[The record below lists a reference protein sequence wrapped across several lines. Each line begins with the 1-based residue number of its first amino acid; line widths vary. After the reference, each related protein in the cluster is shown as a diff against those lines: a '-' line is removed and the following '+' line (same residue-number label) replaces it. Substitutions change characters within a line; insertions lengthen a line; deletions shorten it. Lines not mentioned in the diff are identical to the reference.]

1 MTMKSFFLITVP
13 SAAMAATL
21 LHAVLLRNSM
31 VDAFVVPPPRHQPS
45 IRSSSSSST
54 SSIVVGKQQSG
65 TRSSINSAVFVVPPD
80 AIQQAWTSYNEALE
94 AQPLLVKSL
103 TAGVLLGAADLAG
116 QAVQQVTA
124 SAAAGGDDE
133 ETKSASIDFAR
144 TARFAFFGLVL
155 QAPWNHAY
163 YSFLDGAIPPTEDP
177 WTTTT
182 AVKTVIDQ
190 FVQAPIFTVLIFAF
204 LGFLEGK
211 NAEQIKLQLEDDY
224 ADTMVA
230 NWKLWVP
237 ATVINLAFVPPILR
251 VLYLNVVFFFW
262 SIFLSLKL
270 NKDEGSS
277 A

>member
-1 MTMKSFFLITVP
+1 MKSFFLIFVP
-13 SAAMAATL
+13 SVVVVTTL
-21 LHAVLLRNSM
+21 LHAVFLSNAV
-31 VDAFVVPPPRHQPS
+31 VDGFVVPPSRQQQS
-45 IRSSSSSST
+45 ICSSSSSSST
-54 SSIVVGKQQSG
+54 SSIIVGKHQRG
-65 TRSSINSAVFVVPPD
+65 THSQIRSTIFVAPPD
-80 AIQQAWTSYNEALE
+80 AIQQAWVSYNEALE

-116 QAVQQVTA
+116 QAVEQITA
-124 SAAAGGDDE
+124 SAAADNDE
-133 ETKSASIDFAR
+133 ETNAASIDFAR

-163 YSFLDGAIPPTEDP
+163 YLLLDGAIPPTEDP

-190 FVQAPIFTVLIFAF
+190 FVQAPVFTVLIFAF
-204 LGFLEGK
+204 LGVLEGK
-211 NAEQIKLQLEDDY
+211 NAEQIKSQLEDDY

-277 A
+277 S